1 MIMRIWKYLFGLITA
16 LTLLSCELPEEEPK
30 KQYPAMESI
39 EDTLWYS
46 TDIKNQIYYDINY
59 AETTG
64 TMIGYNS
71 SKREEVVSSRTFTYT
86 FTPATKDI
94 DALVHLSFEDGAIYD
109 GILVPKGNFKV
120 DNKDVYWIQLY
131 EVDDTGHIIYDDNG
145 KMKSS
150 ILMWR
155 E

>member
-1 MIMRIWKYLFGLITA
+1 MRIWKYLFGLITA

-46 TDIKNQIYYDINY
+46 TDVKNQIYYDINY

-71 SKREEVVSSRTFTYT
+71 SKREEVVSSRTSHI
-86 FTPATKDI
+86 P
-94 DALVHLSFEDGAIYD
+94 LHL
-109 GILVPKGNFKV
+109 PRR
-120 DNKDVYWIQLY
+120 
-131 EVDDTGHIIYDDNG
+131 
-145 KMKSS
+145 
-150 ILMWR
+150 ILMH
-155 E
+155 